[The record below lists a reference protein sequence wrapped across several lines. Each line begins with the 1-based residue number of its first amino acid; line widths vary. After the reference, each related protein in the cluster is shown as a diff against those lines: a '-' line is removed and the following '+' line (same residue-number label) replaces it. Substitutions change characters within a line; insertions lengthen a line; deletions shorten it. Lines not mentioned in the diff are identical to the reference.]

1 MHGIAIEYKVALY
14 EPAVDVVI
22 NVYIH
27 TCKLIIIYK
36 LIRLNNII
44 SIS

>member
-1 MHGIAIEYKVALY
+1 MHGVAIVTLVTLY
-14 EPAVDVVI
+14 EPSVVVVI

-27 TCKLIIIYK
+27 ICKLIIIYK